1 MSGDP
6 STNALEAVDWSR
18 YDFVD
23 LGCSNGGS
31 ILQCLRRFH
40 VERGL
45 GIDLDQRKV
54 QRTRE
59 AGFEAVVAD
68 ARDFRLDRAVSF
80 VSIMDFFEHLPDLTT
95 VEQVLAAAAL
105 SARDFIL
112 IKHPSFE
119 GQEYA
124 ESLGMRQYWW
134 HWRGH
139 TAHVRVADYCS
150 MFERLGLN
158 QYMIRYIERIEN
170 STHPS
175 VIPTSM
181 PIDVTGEQAKLVTD
195 MPLVR
200 FDPPLWR
207 RQDIFIALRAF
218 EPEEW
223 AEITRPLP
231 GDLKLMRESGQLAL
245 T

>member
-1 MSGDP
+1 VFAEP
-6 STNALEAVDWSR
+6 SASVLRDVDWSR

-31 ILQCLRRFH
+31 ILQCTKRFH
-40 VERGL
+40 VQRGI

-54 QRTRE
+54 ERTRE
-59 AGFEAVVAD
+59 AGFEAIVAD

-80 VSIMDFFEHLPDLTT
+80 VSIMDFCEHLPDLAT
-95 VEQVLAAAAL
+95 VEQVLSAAAV

-158 QYMIRYIERIEN
+158 QYMIRYIERIGD

-175 VIPTSM
+175 VIPTTM

-195 MPLVR
+195 KPFVR

-207 RQDIFIALRAF
+207 RQDIFIALRTFAAD
-218 EPEEW
+218 EW
-223 AEITRPLP
+223 AEITQPLP
-231 GDLKLMRESGQLAL
+231 GDLKLMRDSGQLAPS
-245 T
+245 

>member
-1 MSGDP
+1 VFDETSS
-6 STNALEAVDWSR
+6 STLRDIDWNR

-31 ILQCLRRFH
+31 ILQCTRRFN

-45 GIDLDQRKV
+45 GIDLDERKV

-68 ARDFRLDRAVSF
+68 AREFKLDRTVRF
-80 VSIMDFFEHLPDLTT
+80 VSIMDFFEHLPDLDT
-95 VEQVLAAAAL
+95 VEQVLTAAAV
-105 SARDFIL
+105 SARDFIF

-119 GQEYA
+119 GQEHA

-158 QYMIRYIERIEN
+158 QYMIRYVERITD
-170 STHPS
+170 SRHPS
-175 VIPTSM
+175 VIPTTM
-181 PIDVTGEQAKLVTD
+181 PVDVTGEQAKLVTD
-195 MPLVR
+195 KPLVR

-223 AEITRPLP
+223 LQITRPLP
-231 GDLKLMRESGQLAL
+231 GDLKLMRESGQLPAS
-245 T
+245 